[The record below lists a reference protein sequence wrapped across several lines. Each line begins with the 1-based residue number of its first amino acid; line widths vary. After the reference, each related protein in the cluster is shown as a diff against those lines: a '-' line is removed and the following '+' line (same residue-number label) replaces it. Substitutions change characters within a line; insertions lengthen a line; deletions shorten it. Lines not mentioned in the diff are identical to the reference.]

1 MRFSAAVGEVQA
13 ALLRSAKHIVVFGGG
28 LLAAL
33 IAVSFLTG
41 NPLATFLRL
50 LSLAGVVLMLLSV
63 AAMLLTFR
71 TARQVAPAALLASLV
86 VTVISTFL
94 ALAIAGAIPSRLATI
109 VALLGGGGLLGAAW
123 SLTPR
128 LSIDGA
134 GVRMRGTT
142 WYLAVWALLFAASQ
156 GVATFAGRTPIII
169 AILTLVGVGL
179 AGGNTLG
186 LLWRI
191 QRTAAA
197 AKSLG
202 SDGHA

>member
-1 MRFSAAVGEVQA
+1 MTFSAAVGEVQA
-13 ALLRSAKHIVVFGGG
+13 ALLRSVKQIVVIGGG
-28 LLAAL
+28 LLVAL
-33 IAVSFLTG
+33 IAVSFLTTD
-41 NPLATFLRL
+41 PLATFLRL

-86 VTVISTFL
+86 TTLVSTFL
-94 ALAIAGAIPSRLATI
+94 ALAIAGAMPSRLATI
-109 VALLGGGGLLGAAW
+109 VALLGGGLLGAAW
-123 SLTPR
+123 SLTPL

-156 GVATFAGRTPIII
+156 GVATFAGRTPVIV
-169 AILTLVGVGL
+169 AILTLIGVGL

-191 QRTAAA
+191 QRTGAAA
-197 AKSLG
+197 RSLG
-202 SDGHA
+202 NGGHA

>member
-1 MRFSAAVGEVQA
+1 MTFSAAVGEVQA
-13 ALLRSAKHIVVFGGG
+13 ALLRSVKQIVVLGGG
-28 LLAAL
+28 LLVAL
-33 IAVSFLTG
+33 IAVSFLTA

-71 TARQVAPAALLASLV
+71 TARQVAPAALLAALV
-86 VTVISTFL
+86 MTLVSTFL
-94 ALAIAGAIPSRLATI
+94 ALAIAGAMPSRLATI
-109 VALLGGGGLLGAAW
+109 VALLGGGLLGAAW
-123 SLTPR
+123 SLTPL

-142 WYLAVWALLFAASQ
+142 WYLAVWALVFAASQ

-191 QRTAAA
+191 QRTGAA

>member
-1 MRFSAAVGEVQA
+1 MTFSAAIGEVQA
-13 ALLRSAKHIVVFGGG
+13 ALLRSVKQIVVIGGG
-28 LLAAL
+28 LLVAL
-33 IAVSFLTG
+33 IAVSFLTA

-86 VTVISTFL
+86 TTLVSTFL
-94 ALAIAGAIPSRLATI
+94 ALAIAGAMPSRLVTI
-109 VALLGGGGLLGAAW
+109 VALLGGGLLGAAW
-123 SLTPR
+123 SLTPL

-156 GVATFAGRTPIII
+156 GVATFVGRTPVIV
-169 AILTLVGVGL
+169 AILTLIGVGL

-191 QRTAAA
+191 QRTGAAA
-197 AKSLG
+197 RSLEN
-202 SDGHA
+202 DGHA

>member
-1 MRFSAAVGEVQA
+1 MTFSAAVGEVQA
-13 ALLRSAKHIVVFGGG
+13 ALLRSVKQIVVIGGG
-28 LLAAL
+28 LLVAL
-33 IAVSFLTG
+33 IAVSFLTTD
-41 NPLATFLRL
+41 PLATFLRL

-86 VTVISTFL
+86 MTLVSTFL

-109 VALLGGGGLLGAAW
+109 VALLGGGLLGAAW
-123 SLTPR
+123 SLTPL

-191 QRTAAA
+191 QRTGAAA
-197 AKSLG
+197 RSLG
-202 SDGHA
+202 NDGHA